1 MTATGG
7 RGRGRGR
14 GPGTDRSEAGTSL
27 PEVLAVVS
35 ILAVLSGALFAVLQ
49 TVSSFETGRA
59 ARADARADLTLA
71 FDAIAADLRVG
82 TPAAS
87 QPAGGRPADTLAL
100 LVTDRYATT
109 TLVYW
114 TVGRAGLERLE
125 ADPVSLRITDR
136 AVVDPAVEP
145 GAVAPF
151 AYIDAAGNRLDPD
164 RVAADQLAR
173 CTTLVEVTL
182 AVPDG
187 HQTVSATEQRAVR
200 TRAPGAETC

>member
-1 MTATGG
+1 MTGDG
-7 RGRGRGR
+7 RGRGHR
-14 GPGTDRSEAGTSL
+14 PGADRSEAGTSL
-27 PEVLAVVS
+27 PEVLAVVA
-35 ILAVLSGALFAVLQ
+35 IMAVLGGALFAVLQ
-49 TVSSFETGRA
+49 TVSSFETGSA
-59 ARADARADLTLA
+59 SRADARGDLALA

-82 TPAAS
+82 TPAAT
-87 QPAGGRPADTLAL
+87 QPSGGRPADTLAL

-125 ADPVSLRITDR
+125 ADPVSLRITGR
-136 AVVDPAVEP
+136 TVVDPVVEP

-151 AYIDAAGNRLDPD
+151 AYFDAAGNRLDP
-164 RVAADQLAR
+164 VLVTADELAR

-187 HQTVSATEQRAVR
+187 RQAVSATERRAVR

>member
-1 MTATGG
+1 MTGTGG
-7 RGRGRGR
+7 RGRRR
-14 GPGTDRSEAGTSL
+14 RPGADRSEAGTSL
-27 PEVLAVVS
+27 PEVLAVVA

-49 TVSSFETGRA
+49 TVSSFETGTA
-59 ARADARADLTLA
+59 ARTDARGDLALA

-125 ADPVSLRITDR
+125 ADPVSLRVTGR
-136 AVVDPAVEP
+136 TVVDPAVAP

-151 AYIDAAGNRLDPD
+151 TYFDAAGNRLDPV
-164 RVAADQLAR
+164 RVTADQLAR

-187 HQTVSATEQRAVR
+187 GQAVSATERRAVR